1 MTVNA
6 SRRLAWCKASRYSI
20 SVEVSGDVPSN
31 LLLDCFDIPFLS
43 LAVCS
48 KGRGGRGSAGFGL
61 MLASTGGMEEIAW
74 ELKVTKCGKWGDLY
88 ILKHTFALACLI
100 LDALS

>member
-1 MTVNA
+1 VITVNA
-6 SRRLAWCKASRYSI
+6 SRRLARRKASRYSI

-48 KGRGGRGSAGFGL
+48 KERGGRELAGCGL
-61 MLASTGGMEEIAW
+61 MFAGAAGMEEIAW
-74 ELKVTKCGKWGDLY
+74 ELNATKCGN
-88 ILKHTFALACLI
+88 
-100 LDALS
+100 